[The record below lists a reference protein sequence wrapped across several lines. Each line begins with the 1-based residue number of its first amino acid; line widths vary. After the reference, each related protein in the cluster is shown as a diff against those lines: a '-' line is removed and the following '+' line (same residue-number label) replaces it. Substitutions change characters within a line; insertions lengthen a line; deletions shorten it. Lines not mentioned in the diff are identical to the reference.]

1 MNKNDKKAIFIG
13 ECMIELNGDISS
25 LGTLN
30 SNMQVN
36 FGGDTY
42 NSAVYFNR
50 LTDHKTNTFYCTAL
64 SNDNFSKKMILR
76 FKNEELNCKYIRTD
90 GTTPPG
96 LYSIEIDERGERSF
110 SYWRNQSPSKKIF
123 TGDKINLQIPEPKE
137 ASLKPYDFKL
147 EIVYEDD
154 DLLVINKPA
163 GIIMHPG
170 AGNYDET
177 IVNAL
182 MHYNKDSL
190 STIGDEL
197 RPGIVHRIDKDTSG
211 LIVIAKNNT
220 THENLSH
227 QFSEHTITRVYQLL
241 IWGKLRPSSGKID
254 TFITRSSK
262 NRQMMEVSSSKGKR
276 AITNYKTIEIFEN
289 DKTPTLSLV
298 ECRLE
303 TGRTHQIRVHMT
315 HMGNSIMGDG
325 KYKKKYKKLKNIDA
339 SLENLIYKLDR
350 QFLHAQTLGFIHPKT
365 NDEMTFTSILPQ
377 ELENILVLL
386 RNTDK

>member
-1 MNKNDKKAIFIG
+1 MD
-13 ECMIELNGDISS
+13 
-25 LGTLN
+25 
-30 SNMQVN
+30 
-36 FGGDTY
+36 
-42 NSAVYFNR
+42 
-50 LTDHKTNTFYCTAL
+50 
-64 SNDNFSKKMILR
+64 
-76 FKNEELNCKYIRTD
+76 
-90 GTTPPG
+90 
-96 LYSIEIDERGERSF
+96 
-110 SYWRNQSPSKKIF
+110 
-123 TGDKINLQIPEPKE
+123 LQIPEPKE

-147 EIVYEDD
+147 KIVYEDE
-154 DLLVINKPA
+154 DLLVIDKPA

-182 MHYNKDSL
+182 IHYNKDSL
-190 STIGDEL
+190 SNIGDEL

-211 LIVIAKNNT
+211 LIVIAKNNI
-220 THENLSH
+220 THENLSY

-262 NRQMMEVSSSKGKR
+262 NRQMMEVSISKGKR
-276 AITNYKTIEIFEN
+276 AITNYNTIEIFEN

-325 KYKKKYKKLKNIDA
+325 KYKKKYKKLKNIDTN
-339 SLENLIYKLDR
+339 LESKIYKLER

-365 NDEMTFTSILPQ
+365 NKEMIFTSILPQ
-377 ELENILVLL
+377 ELENILILL
-386 RNTDK
+386 RNTKISS